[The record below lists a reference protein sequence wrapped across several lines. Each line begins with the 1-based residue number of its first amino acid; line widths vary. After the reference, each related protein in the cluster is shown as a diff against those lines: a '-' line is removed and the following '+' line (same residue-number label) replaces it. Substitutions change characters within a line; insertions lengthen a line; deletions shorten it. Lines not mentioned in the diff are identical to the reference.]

1 MPSVLDEFVIEVGL
15 DPSKFNEGRRSLD
28 DELGKGLRSVENFGK
43 GVEQTGTKISE
54 IFGITKTGVAGIIA
68 TFMGAEAGAFIE
80 KVQTM
85 EASTSRLADSIGL
98 NRKELALWQN
108 MVGLV
113 GGTAGEANQ
122 TIAGLNDALMSY
134 RAGLAQPSP
143 GFAQLMSQAGIN
155 YLNPNVSPT
164 DVLQGITKYLSGL
177 PEQDR
182 RLRLQQVPGMSD
194 SIMYALLKGAENLA
208 KFNESL
214 ARFSSHAQE
223 AGDAAQQID
232 KDMGTIRA
240 ATRQFADALLG
251 YLAPVF
257 DWLANKITS
266 NFGPGIIG
274 GVGGLSAGAAIGT
287 LIGGGIGLLSPVPG
301 GMLAG
306 AGIGA
311 TIGGGIGTVGGI
323 WGGYH
328 LGLGSGAAD
337 SGGAVPST
345 GGGSSRGDRNNNPG
359 NVKYG
364 PFAIK
369 HGATGADSGGFAI
382 FPNWDT
388 GANAAGDL
396 LHDAY
401 QGLTLAQIQ
410 SRWVGNSDS
419 GYLSQM
425 MKSTGLGANDVP
437 NLNDS
442 SVIMKLLKGMMT
454 GEGTHVGGGSNATVT
469 IGTINVTSS
478 KSDPK
483 AVADQ
488 IPDAIRRSS
497 MMNSVNA
504 GLT

>member
-1 MPSVLDEFVIEVGL
+1 MGVIDEFVLEIGL
-15 DPSKFNEGRRSLD
+15 DPSKFNEGRRKLD
-28 DELGKGLRSVENFGK
+28 DELGKGLHSVENFGK

-134 RAGLAQPSP
+134 RAGLAQPSA

-155 YLNPNVSPT
+155 YLSPNVSPT

-182 RLRLQQVPGMSD
+182 RLRLQQVPSMSD
-194 SIMYALLKGAENLA
+194 SVMYALLKGAENLA
-208 KFNESL
+208 KFNEQL
-214 ARFSSHAQE
+214 ARFSSHSQE
-223 AGDAAQQID
+223 AGDAAQRID
-232 KDMGTIRA
+232 ADIGTIKA
-240 ATRQFADALLG
+240 ATREFADALLG

-257 DWLANKITS
+257 DWLKDKITS
-266 NFGPGIIG
+266 NFGHGIIG
-274 GVGGLSAGAAIGT
+274 GVGGLTAGAAAGA
-287 LIGGGIGLLSPVPG
+287 LVGGIIGSVIPG
-301 GMLAG
+301 AGTLAG
-306 AGIGA
+306 AGIGS
-311 TIGGGIGTVGGI
+311 GIGAYLGAAGGI
-323 WGGYH
+323 WGGYQ
-328 LGLGSGAAD
+328 LGLGGTPSGAA
-337 SGGAVPST
+337 PST
-345 GGGSSRGDRNNNPG
+345 GGGNSRGDRNNNPG

-364 PFAIK
+364 AFAIK
-369 HGATGADSGGFAI
+369 HGATGADSSGFAI
-382 FPNWDT
+382 FPTWDT

-425 MKSTGLGANDVP
+425 MKSTGLGPNDVP

-442 SVIMKLLKGMMT
+442 SVIMKLLKGMMQ
-454 GEGTHVGGGSNATVT
+454 GEGTHVGGGSNSTVT

-488 IPDAIRRSS
+488 IPDAMRRSS
-497 MMNSVNA
+497 MMNSVNS